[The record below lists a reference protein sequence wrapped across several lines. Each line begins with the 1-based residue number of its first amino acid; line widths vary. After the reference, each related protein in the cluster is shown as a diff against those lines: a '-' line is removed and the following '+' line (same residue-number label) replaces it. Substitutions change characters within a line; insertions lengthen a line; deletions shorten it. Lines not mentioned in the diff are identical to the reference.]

1 MKFQDLGTI
10 NPKAMKIYSVG
21 VFLLLLISLVSLNS
35 SAQEVNESYKGFKAS
50 FGVHAIALNSNVPQ
64 LNGLQT
70 KFDGGSVGVVKGNK
84 FVRVGLTVAGFY
96 YSTAKVPRTIDL
108 VYSDATVNF
117 YPLAFSK
124 KDFRI
129 QPYLASGLALS
140 RLKFF
145 GHYLPQEPSKPI
157 NYSAPEPYIGKQRT
171 LSTMLQ
177 FGLEYRFPE
186 YEFLTVFTEC
196 TLLKTLTSSAD
207 EMFEKTSMQNAASL
221 QVGVAF
227 GSLKK

>member
-1 MKFQDLGTI
+1 MKTHL
-10 NPKAMKIYSVG
+10 VG
-21 VFLLLLISLVSLNS
+21 GSLFFLILLVSLNTA
-35 SAQEVNESYKGFKAS
+35 AQHVNESYKGFKVT
-50 FGVHAIALNSNVPQ
+50 FGTHALKVRSDVPELNQ
-64 LNGLQT
+64 LPA
-70 KFDGGSVGVVKGNK
+70 KFDGGSIGVVKGNK
-84 FVRVGLTVAGFY
+84 FVRAGLTVAGFY
-96 YSTAKVPRTIDL
+96 YSTDNVPRTIDL
-108 VYSDATVNF
+108 VYSDATIHF

-124 KDFRI
+124 KDFPI

-140 RLKFF
+140 RLKFY

-171 LSTMLQ
+171 ISAMFQ
-177 FGLEYRFPE
+177 VGLEYRFPS

-196 TLLKTLTSSAD
+196 TLLRPLASSAD
-207 EMFEKTSMQNAASL
+207 AMFEKTSVHKIASL